1 MITSKPLISKLLVV
15 VVCMFGFGYALVPLY
30 DLFCDIT
37 GIGGKTG
44 QVEQVAAQQEQV
56 DKDRLV
62 TVEFTSVSTSGLP
75 WEFKPTVNKLR
86 VHPGE
91 INEIIY
97 YAKNNS
103 SQSVVGQ
110 AIPSVTPGLASK
122 YFNKTECFCFTQQTL
137 AGKEHKDMPVRFIID
152 PDLPDDIHTVTL
164 AYSFFNAEKYAQN

>member
-1 MITSKPLISKLLVV
+1 MYKSLISKLLITT
-15 VVCMFGFGYALVPLY
+15 VCMFAFGYALVPLY

-44 QVEQVAAQQEQV
+44 RVEQSVAQQEQV
-56 DKDRLV
+56 ITDRWV

-75 WEFKPTVNKLR
+75 WEFKPKVNKLK

-97 YAKNNS
+97 FVRNNS
-103 SQSVVGQ
+103 SNVIVGQ
-110 AIPSVTPGLASK
+110 AIPSVTPGLAAK

-137 AGKEHKDMPVRFIID
+137 QGKEQKDMPVRFIID
-152 PDLPDDIHTVTL
+152 PDLPEDMHTITL
-164 AYSFFNAEKYAQN
+164 